1 MRPVRP
7 AARLG
12 SGGDGDPGAHAGPPL
27 RGQRGPRLFERGR
40 FLDELDALFGQSL
53 AVPSGCI
60 AVEGP
65 WGSGRTALLNAA
77 ADLAGLAGCL
87 VLRTA
92 GGSWEQQTPFAGL
105 GRLVESA
112 GAQSAGTEDVR
123 EEARRLETTLTADGG
138 GRPGATRTAAGFHR
152 LVLSLRRLAPV
163 LLVVDDA
170 DEADPETLAVLQ
182 YLVRRLEHQQ
192 IWVVLATRPLHPG
205 VGLRPVDALLAEP
218 DVRQFVLEPLHDD
231 SVSALLAGYFDD
243 QPDRDFVTA
252 CREATGGSPFLLKAL
267 LPALRRSGMAPA
279 AAMAGQVAQ
288 VRAPKVTQ
296 SVLRRLAQLPVTVSD
311 LLQAGAVLDEGAD
324 RGVVRE
330 LAEIDGPASVRA
342 ADAAEQMGLLRP
354 GAPLTFTS
362 PLVRWAVYH
371 DIPPVRRSALHAGAA
386 RLLRERGAE
395 DTVVARHLL
404 ATEPVGDRDAAL
416 LLQRLGGGALRSGQE
431 DLALACFDRALAEG
445 PPAEER
451 VGLLLDLAG
460 TERGRDPS
468 SALAHLRQALEL
480 TGTETARAVRVG
492 VDLLDRVAGLPGL
505 RAETTGLLQA
515 SRSRFEGV
523 AHPLRVEL
531 EVALTLTAARP
542 VDRTDGVTRLRS
554 LVAERG
560 EGGGPG
566 DCLARTLLEVERV
579 LSPASVPADRSSV
592 VLERAVRTDLLDAAG
607 PMAAR
612 VGSLALFGLLCTDR
626 FPSVDHH
633 LVAALDGATDDRH
646 AVLARRLADLS
657 ALSLL
662 WRGSLAQAEEAYR
675 RGQEADPVR
684 PGEPSPPAIGAIDTL
699 VEQGRIGDAQHL
711 ADSTDPARID
721 DPLLRSVALTERSR
735 LLLAQERWQEGVD
748 QLVAV
753 GAELEQAGVCN
764 PALVPWRADAAMALA
779 ALGEWEEAGRL
790 AGENLRLARGIGA
803 PRTTGNALRAM
814 AAASPDPADRTR
826 WLGEALVVLEPSPAR
841 LETAHALVELGAVL
855 VERGEK
861 EEARGTLRRGATLA
875 SQCGAHH
882 LVEVAGELLRAA
894 GGRPRRLGAVG
905 LASLTPAELRVVGL
919 AAGGMTNQGIADT
932 LYVTLKTVEGHLAKS
947 YRKLGIESRRDL
959 AGALA
964 PAGGVGGGIG
974 GGVGGGTDGD
984 HGGDG
989 TEDGSRDDRATLSS
1003 APG

>member
-1 MRPVRP
+1 MVTEAP
-7 AARLG
+7 APTPDRR
-12 SGGDGDPGAHAGPPL
+12 SGGQH
-27 RGQRGPRLFERGR
+27 GPRLFERGQ
-40 FLDELDALFGQSL
+40 FLDELDALFSQSL
-53 AVPSGCI
+53 AVPSRCI

-92 GGSWEQQTPFAGL
+92 GGGWEQQTPFAGL
-105 GRLVESA
+105 ARLVGSA
-112 GAQSAGTEDVR
+112 GAQSAAPESVR
-123 EEARRLETTLTADGG
+123 VEALRLETTLTGD
-138 GRPGATRTAAGFHR
+138 RRDATRAATGFHR
-152 LVLSLRRLAPV
+152 LVLTLRRLAPV

-170 DEADPETLAVLQ
+170 DQADPETLAVLQ

-192 IWVVLATRPLHPG
+192 IWLVLGTRPLHPG
-205 VGLRPVDALLAEP
+205 VGLRPVDALLAGP

-231 SVSALLAGYFDD
+231 SVSDLLAGFFDD
-243 QPDRDFVTA
+243 QPDRHFVTA

-267 LPALRRSGMAPA
+267 LPALRRSGMAPTA
-279 AAMAGQVAQ
+279 ATAGHVAQ

-296 SVLRRLAQLPVTVSD
+296 SVLSRLAQLPVTASE
-311 LLQAGAVLDEGAD
+311 LLQAGAVLDDGAD

-330 LAEIDGPASVRA
+330 VAEIDGPASLRA
-342 ADAAEQMGLLRP
+342 AGAAEQIGLLRP

-371 DIPPVRRSALHAGAA
+371 DIPPARRSALHARAA
-386 RLLRERGAE
+386 QVLRERGAE
-395 DTVVARHLL
+395 DALVARHLL
-404 ATEPVGDRDAAL
+404 ATEPVGDRDAAHR
-416 LLQRLGGGALRSGQE
+416 LQEIGRGALRSGQE

-505 RAETTGLLQA
+505 RAEVAGLLQA
-515 SRSRFEGV
+515 SRSRFEGM

-542 VDRTDGVTRLRS
+542 LDRAHGMTRLRS
-554 LVAERG
+554 MVTETG
-560 EGGGPG
+560 SGSGQPG

-579 LSPASVPADRSSV
+579 LSSASVPADLSSV
-592 VLERAVRTDLLDAAG
+592 VLERAVRSDLLDDAG
-607 PMAAR
+607 PMANR
-612 VGSLALFGLLCTDR
+612 VRSLALFGLLCTDR
-626 FPSVDHH
+626 FPSVDRH
-633 LVAALDGATDDRH
+633 LVTAPDGATDDRQ

-657 ALSLL
+657 ALSML
-662 WRGSLAQAEEAYR
+662 WRGSLTQAEEAYR
-675 RGQEADPVR
+675 HGQETDPVR
-684 PGEPSPPAIGAIDTL
+684 PGEPSSPAIGAIDAL
-699 VEQGRIGDAQHL
+699 VEQGRMADAQHL
-711 ADSTDPARID
+711 ADSTDPEWLD

-735 LLLAQERWQEGVD
+735 LLMAQERRREGVD

-753 GAELEQAGVCN
+753 GAELVQAGVHN
-764 PALVPWRADAAMALA
+764 PALVPWRADAAMALS

-790 AGENLRLARGIGA
+790 AEENLRLAQGIGA

-814 AAASPDPADRTR
+814 AAASPDPVHRTR
-826 WLGEALVVLEPSPAR
+826 WLGEALLVLEPSPAR

-875 SQCGAHH
+875 SQCGAHR

-905 LASLTPAELRVVGL
+905 LESLTPAERRVVGL

-947 YRKLGIESRRDL
+947 YRKLGIESRREL
-959 AGALA
+959 GGALA
-964 PAGGVGGGIG
+964 PDVRS
-974 GGVGGGTDGD
+974 
-984 HGGDG
+984 GGDG
-989 TEDGSRDDRATLSS
+989 EGDGDGDGDGGDTERGDRDDRATLSS